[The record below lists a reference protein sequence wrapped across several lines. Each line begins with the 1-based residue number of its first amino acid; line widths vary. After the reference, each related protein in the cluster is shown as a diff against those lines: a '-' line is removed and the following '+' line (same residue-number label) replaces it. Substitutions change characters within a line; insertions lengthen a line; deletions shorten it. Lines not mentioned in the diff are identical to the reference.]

1 MTSLGNSVFQMH
13 NALVQAVRPKTDK
26 DRDRI
31 TWTLDAFKDML
42 QRRRMPGYYWEYVNN
57 GCFKEVFRPW
67 DMAPCVVKFVSQENN
82 TAEEYSLLQY
92 AKEEGVAQFFIPTY
106 FVNLSCPLDAE
117 WLDEYSEVEDENE
130 NADSYKIVYHTQQLI
145 SVQVQP
151 VASVHEDSTY
161 MNSNSAKELEWRAAD
176 GNVIPSDTMMTLA
189 TKIWSQ
195 EWIVKALAHYSA
207 AELNQFAYFL
217 DEYCVSDL
225 HSGNVGYYK
234 EQPIILDCMSRSLT

>member
-26 DRDRI
+26 DRDYI
-31 TWTLDAFKDML
+31 SWTLDAFRDML

-67 DMAPCVVKFVSQENN
+67 TMAPCVVKFVSQENN

-92 AKEEGVAQFFIPTY
+92 AKEEGVEQFFIPTY
-106 FVNLSCPLDAE
+106 FVDLSCPLDAE
-117 WLDEYSEVEDENE
+117 WLDDYSDVEDE
-130 NADSYKIVYHTQQLI
+130 DSDEIVYHTQQLI

-151 VASVHEDSTY
+151 VVSVHE
-161 MNSNSAKELEWRAAD
+161 NSCYLTAREAREEEWVAAD
-176 GNVIPSDTMMTLA
+176 GNVVPSDTMMTMA
-189 TKIWSQ
+189 CKIWSR
-195 EWIVKALAHYSA
+195 EWIVKALAYYSA